1 MNDTVPRP
9 PDGLGRSGRRI
20 WREIMRGFELE
31 PHEVTLLREV
41 AATADLIDGLAEVV
55 DGEGLTSE
63 SPQGVRVHPCVT
75 ELRQQRVTLARLL
88 AALSIPAGEVD
99 ETRDR
104 PMPGRPRGV
113 YAIQGGA

>member
-1 MNDTVPRP
+1 
-9 PDGLGRSGRRI
+9 
-20 WREIMRGFELE
+20 MRGFELDA
-31 PHEVTLLREV
+31 HEVALLREV

-55 DGEGLTSE
+55 EGKGLTSD
-63 SPQGVRVHPCVT
+63 SPQGVRVHPAVV

-88 AALSIPAGEVD
+88 AALNVPSCEVD
-99 ETRDR
+99 ESRDR